1 MTERLRGNAL
11 TLKIGATEVSGQFNS
26 VIMQSEDAADDVSV
40 FGQTSSDYYFQISG
54 IQSLDDDS
62 FHMFCW
68 DNAESEVTF
77 YYRPLGGSGTTGA
90 ADARIWTGTLIVPP
104 RGRLAVGG
112 EANPKGTWTWDA
124 RFDIVGEPEA
134 LTAA

>member
-11 TLKIGATEVSGQFNS
+11 TLKVGANEVSGQFNS
-26 VIMQSEDAADDVSV
+26 VVLQSEDAADDVSV
-40 FGQTSSDYYFQISG
+40 FGQTSSDYYLQITG

-68 DNAESEVTF
+68 ENAESEVTF
-77 YYRPLGGSGTTGA
+77 YFRPLGGTGLTGA
-90 ADARIWTGTLIVPP
+90 TDARIWTGTLIVPA

-112 EANPKGTWTWDA
+112 EANPKGSWTWEA
-124 RFDIVGEPEA
+124 RFDIVGEPGM
-134 LTAA
+134 LPV